1 MKEFII
7 ALSCF
12 SLLVSCNKDEITI
25 EKNESTT
32 WQIDKKVEDN
42 DIRTQLGYDPRLNY
56 IYLRPTVAELPML
69 SFGNVTINRD
79 YTKEVEVRLLDKP
92 YDKDIQV
99 SFAYDASAYDKV
111 KANYSGF
118 ELGDEN
124 LVQLSE
130 ATKTLRKG
138 ETSVSFTLTIS
149 NNSSFKKKVIL
160 P

>member
-56 IYLRPTVAELPML
+56 I
-69 SFGNVTINRD
+69 
-79 YTKEVEVRLLDKP
+79 
-92 YDKDIQV
+92 
-99 SFAYDASAYDKV
+99 
-111 KANYSGF
+111 
-118 ELGDEN
+118 
-124 LVQLSE
+124 
-130 ATKTLRKG
+130 
-138 ETSVSFTLTIS
+138 
-149 NNSSFKKKVIL
+149 
-160 P
+160 